1 MASRERSSWRGTW
14 GNVDGTSRP
23 ARGLQGTSG
32 RRPMERVG
40 LRAGVRAA
48 RWGPFL
54 GRSALCF
61 CCWTPCP
68 AWAGHRFED
77 VMEWGWHVGW
87 TGPRRGW
94 LQGRRVGPSPPGP
107 RPLPT
112 PALAVDLRLA
122 KLASPRAVQ
131 GSVPEAGPE
140 ARGATKCTFSKLGTC
155 GPANRNLLGLPAL
168 HETLGQEGHATGH
181 SAAPA
186 APSPGQD
193 PPDES
198 WSWWV
203 PVISCLPTP
212 PHQGKP

>member
-1 MASRERSSWRGTW
+1 MASREQSSWRGTW

-40 LRAGVRAA
+40 LRAGVRS
-48 RWGPFL
+48 RTL
-54 GRSALCF
+54 GSLPWALS
-61 CCWTPCP
+61 PLPLLLDLLP

-122 KLASPRAVQ
+122 NLASPWAVQ

-140 ARGATKCTFSKLGTC
+140 AHGATKCTFSKLRTC
-155 GPANRNLLGLPAL
+155 GPANRSLSGLPAL
-168 HETLGQEGHATGH
+168 HETPGQEGHATGH
-181 SAAPA
+181 S
-186 APSPGQD
+186 
-193 PPDES
+193 
-198 WSWWV
+198 
-203 PVISCLPTP
+203 
-212 PHQGKP
+212 PHQRLRPLDRTLQMKAGAGGSL

>member
-1 MASRERSSWRGTW
+1 MASREQSSWRGTW

-23 ARGLQGTSG
+23 AWGLQGTSG

-40 LRAGVRAA
+40 LRVGVRS
-48 RWGPFL
+48 RTL
-54 GRSALCF
+54 GSLPWALS
-61 CCWTPCP
+61 PLPLLLDLLP

-122 KLASPRAVQ
+122 NLASPWAVRAQSQKQGLRPMGPPSVLSANSGPVDQ
-131 GSVPEAGPE
+131 QTATSRDCLLYTRHLGRRAMLLATALTSGSVPWTGPS
-140 ARGATKCTFSKLGTC
+140 R
-155 GPANRNLLGLPAL
+155 
-168 HETLGQEGHATGH
+168 
-181 SAAPA
+181 
-186 APSPGQD
+186 
-193 PPDES
+193 
-198 WSWWV
+198 
-203 PVISCLPTP
+203 
-212 PHQGKP
+212 